1 MDTVQLVQLPN
12 EVFGRL
18 LPRSGIE
25 GLKQRPT
32 QEIGPIRTGDVQI
45 SLIDVE
51 DPQIRGEQQIG
62 IGRSRKRGRQ
72 IGDRRALCQKFSQAT
87 PQSNRA

>member
-1 MDTVQLVQLPN
+1 M
-12 EVFGRL
+12 
-18 LPRSGIE
+18 
-25 GLKQRPT
+25 
-32 QEIGPIRTGDVQI
+32 RTGDVQI
-45 SLIDVE
+45 GLIDVE